1 MTNRN
6 MARWERMGSPLMWL
20 FVIQMLSMGAMEM
33 SAPFWS
39 LHFKAEGQLSGHWL
53 AIASGVAYA
62 GPMMMAMCFTPFWG
76 RLGDRYGHKP
86 MLLRALFA
94 LALTQFCIAWLND
107 TLSILFLRL
116 VQGGLAGFIAA
127 SQAYGTTLVNRDGR
141 SALMAKLQV
150 ATAIGSMVGPF
161 FGGIIFDF
169 YSFVWLNIIAGLVC
183 LGCALVTWSI
193 LPSTHIKTAPKTQ
206 NVSTETS
213 LPIAAFLGLLLGIV
227 LVQAGKMMP
236 QAFFGIFAE
245 QTLHASATV
254 IGLCYGAVAVGLC
267 VAAPIW
273 GKRFAHQTQG
283 NVLQQVEWVTWA
295 CMFAAVAQAMS
306 SNIVV
311 FIAARVL
318 WGICLGALLPVFYS
332 LLSKAA
338 ADHQQGHVLGMGNSA
353 AKAGALIGIGIGAV
367 AMIWLPVAYLFW
379 PVVVT
384 YGVAAL
390 GIRLLRLKPELF
402 SPASPSSL
410 NLS

>member
-1 MTNRN
+1 MT
-6 MARWERMGSPLMWL
+6 ERRLHGKNVRHPLLWL
-20 FVIQMLSMGAMEM
+20 FIVQMLSMGAMEM
-33 SAPFWS
+33 SAPFWA
-39 LHFKAEGQLSGHWL
+39 LHFKATGQLSAHWL

-62 GPMMMAMCFTPFWG
+62 GPMVMAMCFTPLWG

-94 LALTQFCIAWLND
+94 LALTQLCIAWLND
-107 TLSILFLRL
+107 TFSILVMRL

-127 SQAYGTTLVNRDGR
+127 SQAYGTTLVNREGR

-150 ATAIGSMVGPF
+150 ATAMGSMIGPLL
-161 FGGIIFDF
+161 GGIIFDF
-169 YSFVWLNIIAGLVC
+169 YSFAWLNLIAALIC
-183 LGCALVTWSI
+183 FGCALAAWWL
-193 LPSTHIKTAPKTQ
+193 LPATQ
-206 NVSTETS
+206 VKKVSKSSEATTEVS
-213 LPIAAFLGLLLGIV
+213 LPFAAFFGLLLGIV

-254 IGLCYGAVAVGLC
+254 VGLCYGAVAVGLC

-273 GKRFAHQTQG
+273 GKRFAHQSQSQ
-283 NVLQQVEWVTWA
+283 VLQQVEWITWV
-295 CMFAAVAQAMS
+295 CVLVVMAQAMS
-306 SNIVV
+306 SNIVI
-311 FIAARVL
+311 FIVARVV

-338 ADHQQGHVLGMGNSA
+338 ADHQQGHVLGLGNSA
-353 AKAGALIGIGIGAV
+353 AKAGALIGIGVGAV
-367 AMIWLPVAYLFW
+367 TMIWLPVAYLFW

-390 GIRLLRLKPELF
+390 GIRLLRLKPQVF
-402 SPASPSSL
+402 SPTPSASLTNPS
-410 NLS
+410 

>member
-1 MTNRN
+1 MTNRSL
-6 MARWERMGSPLMWL
+6 RWQGVRNPLLWL

-33 SAPFWS
+33 SAPFWA
-39 LHFKAEGQLSGHWL
+39 LHFKAQGQLSQHWL

-62 GPMMMAMCFTPFWG
+62 GPMVMAMCFTPFWG

-94 LALTQFCIAWLND
+94 LALTQLCIAWLND
-107 TLSILFLRL
+107 TFSILFLRL

-127 SQAYGTTLVNRDGR
+127 SQAYGTTLVNREGR

-150 ATAIGSMVGPF
+150 ATAIGSMVGPLL
-161 FGGIIFDF
+161 GGIIFDF
-169 YSFVWLNIIAGLVC
+169 YSFVWLNIIAALIC
-183 LGCALVTWSI
+183 LGCALAAWWL
-193 LPSTHIKTAPKTQ
+193 LPATHVKK
-206 NVSTETS
+206 VSKIQEVSAEVS
-213 LPIAAFLGLLLGIV
+213 LPIAAFFGLLFGIV

-273 GKRFAHQTQG
+273 GKRFAHQTQAK
-283 NVLQQVEWVTWA
+283 VLQQVEWVTWA
-295 CMFAAVAQAMS
+295 CVLAVVAQAMS
-306 SNIVV
+306 SNIVI
-311 FIAARVL
+311 FIAARVV

-338 ADHQQGHVLGMGNSA
+338 ADHQQGHVLGLGNSA
-353 AKAGALIGIGIGAV
+353 AKAGALIGIGIGAA
-367 AMIWLPVAYLFW
+367 AMMWLPVAYLFW

-390 GIRLLRLKPELF
+390 GIRLLRLKPSVF
-402 SPASPSSL
+402 SPASSPS
-410 NLS
+410 LSNPS